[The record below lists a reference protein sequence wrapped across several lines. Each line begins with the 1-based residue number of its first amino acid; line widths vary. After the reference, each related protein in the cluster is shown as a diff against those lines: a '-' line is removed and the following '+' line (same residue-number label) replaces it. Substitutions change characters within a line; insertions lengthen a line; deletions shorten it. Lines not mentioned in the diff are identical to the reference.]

1 MPKYAYEITETLSK
15 VIVLEAD
22 NEDDAYREVSRRYR
36 DGEIILYSDDF
47 VDSEILECTES
58 VEDMPISVKNYRGEY

>member
-1 MPKYAYEITETLSK
+1 MPKYAYEIIETLSK
-15 VIVLEAD
+15 IIVLEAD

-58 VEDMPISVKNYRGEY
+58 VEDMPISVKKYRGEY